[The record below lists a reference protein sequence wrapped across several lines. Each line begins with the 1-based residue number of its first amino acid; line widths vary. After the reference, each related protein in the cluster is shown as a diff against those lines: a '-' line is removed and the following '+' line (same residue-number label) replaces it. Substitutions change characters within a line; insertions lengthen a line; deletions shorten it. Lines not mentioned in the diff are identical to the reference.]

1 MRNLDEFLV
10 EYHNLDVD
18 KIEYITILASDE
30 YNARRDFIAMFHGRH
45 VITCIERVHRK

>member
-1 MRNLDEFLV
+1 MRNLNEFLL

-30 YNARRDFIAMFHGRH
+30 YHARREFIAMCHGRH
-45 VITCIERVHRK
+45 VITCIERVYRK

>member
-30 YNARRDFIAMFHGRH
+30 YHARRDFIAMFHGRH